1 MNEKDFQE
9 LCERHGVT
17 VEQVCENLRVSQLVE
32 VKSLIIREL
41 REKHLL
47 PYQAIA
53 DLLGYHDRS
62 GARQAYFYAIE
73 KFL

>member
-1 MNEKDFQE
+1 MNDKEFQD

-17 VEQVCENLRVSQLVE
+17 VEQMQENLRVSHLVE
-32 VKSLIIREL
+32 AKSKIILEL
-41 REKHLL
+41 RETYLL
-47 PYQAIA
+47 PYQKIA
-53 DLLGYHDRS
+53 ELLGYHDRS

>member
-1 MNEKDFQE
+1 MSEDEFRQ

-17 VEQVCENLRVSQLVE
+17 VEQMSQNLRVSQLVE
-32 VKSLIIREL
+32 VKSMIILEL
-41 REKHLL
+41 REKYLL
-47 PYQAIA
+47 PYQKIA
-53 DLLGYHDRS
+53 DLLGYYDRS